1 MAFGK
6 ALTGSGFAPLQA
18 TNVIGFLDPAI
29 TALGS
34 TNITAYPMTLG
45 NSKFTTVAASTG
57 GILPTGCSPGDT
69 ALVSNDGA
77 SALTVYPPV
86 GGTIN
91 AGASLSIAA
100 AGWAIIT
107 CWSADGLLWKS
118 K

>member
-1 MAFGK
+1 MAFTSQ
-6 ALTGSGFAPLQA
+6 LTGSGFSPLQA
-18 TNVIGFLDPAI
+18 TNAIGYLDPAI
-29 TALGS
+29 TALG
-34 TNITAYPMTLG
+34 TTGPTAYAMVKG
-45 NSKFTTVAASTG
+45 NSKFTTVTASTG
-57 GILPTGCSPGDT
+57 GILPSGCSPGDT

-77 SALTVYPPV
+77 SALTIYPPT

-107 CWSADGLLWKS
+107 CWSADGLTWKS

>member
-18 TNVIGFLDPAI
+18 TNVIGNLDPAI
-29 TALGS
+29 TALGNS
-34 TNITAYPMTLG
+34 NVTAYQMGLG
-45 NSKFTTVAASTG
+45 NSKFTTTAASTG
-57 GILPTGCSPGDT
+57 GILPSGCSPGDT

-77 SALTVYPPV
+77 NALTVYPPV

-91 AGASLSIAA
+91 AGASISVAA
-100 AGWAIIT
+100 AGWAILT
-107 CWSADGLLWKS
+107 CWSADGLVWKS